1 MTAKFPRKIPAL
13 GLFILL
19 NSIVYKPLKAQ
30 VPARPPI
37 IPQVIPRDIQPP
49 SSAPLPTPQ
58 PQQLPQPQEILPPS
72 NLSPNLEEQFPDTTK
87 ETFTVKRFEV
97 LGGTVFS
104 QQELDKVLKEF
115 INRPITLDDL
125 YQARQKITDLY
136 ISKNYISCGAYIPPQ
151 KIWSGIVKIQIVETK
166 LRDIEIEGTQRLNKS
181 YIRSRIAAGNN
192 GPLNQQRLLKSL
204 QLLKLNPLIEN
215 LSANLQPG
223 NIPGQIKLVVE
234 VVEARTFNAQMILDN
249 TRSPSIGSFQRRIQV
264 NEANLLGLG
273 DSLSLGYSN
282 TDGSNFFY
290 GSYTLPLNS
299 KNGTLSFNYGTGN
312 SGVIEHPFDTLNIK
326 SASRYYEL
334 TFRQPMFQS
343 PTEELTLGLTASRRE
358 SEANYA
364 PLGEQIPFPQ
374 LGANDQGKTRVSA
387 LRFFQ
392 EWITRGSTQVFAV
405 RSQFNLGLDA
415 FNATVNQDA
424 PDSRFFSWQGQ
435 AQWLR
440 LLAPDTL
447 LLFGFN
453 TQLATR
459 SLVPLEQFSLGG
471 IESVRGYR
479 QDLLLADNGIFAS
492 AEVQVPVL
500 RLSKTN
506 GILQLIPFTD
516 FGVVWNNSG
525 STIANTNSPNILAS
539 IGLGLRW
546 SQNANFSARL
556 DYGIP
561 VVSVDQPNQTWQENG
576 LYFYL
581 QYNNF

>member
-1 MTAKFPRKIPAL
+1 MTANFPRKIPAL

-30 VPARPPI
+30 VPARPST
-37 IPQVIPRDIQPP
+37 IPQVVPRDIQPP
-49 SSAPLPTPQ
+49 SAAPLPTPQ
-58 PQQLPQPQEILPPS
+58 PQESPPPQQILPSSNLNPNPQE
-72 NLSPNLEEQFPDTTK
+72 QFTDTTK

-97 LGGTVFS
+97 VGGTVFS

-115 INRPITLDDL
+115 TNRPITLDDL

-136 ISKNYISCGAYIPPQ
+136 IDKGYISCGAYIPPQ
-151 KIWSGIVKIQIVETK
+151 KIWSGIVQIQIVETK
-166 LRDIEIEGTQRLNKS
+166 LRNIEIEGTQRLNKS
-181 YIRSRIAAGNN
+181 YIRNRIAAGNN
-192 GPLNQQRLLKSL
+192 GPLNRQRLLKSL
-204 QLLKLNPLIEN
+204 QLLKLNPLIQN
-215 LSANLQPG
+215 LSAKLQPG
-223 NIPGQIKLVVE
+223 DIPGQIKLVVE

-249 TRSPSIGSFQRRIQV
+249 TRSPSIGSFQRRIQL

-282 TDGSNFFY
+282 TDASNFFY
-290 GSYTLPLNS
+290 GSYTLPINS

-312 SGVIEHPFDTLNIK
+312 SSVIEDPFDTLNIK

-343 PTEELTLGLTASRRE
+343 PTEELALGLTASRRE

-374 LGANDQGKTRVSA
+374 IGSNNQGKTRVSA

-459 SLVPLEQFSLGG
+459 SLLPLEQFSLGG

-479 QDLLLADNGIFAS
+479 QDLLLADNGIFTS
-492 AEVQVPVL
+492 AEVQLPVL
-500 RLSKTN
+500 RIPKIN

-516 FGVVWNNSG
+516 FGVIWNNSV

-539 IGLGLRW
+539 VGLGLRW
-546 SQNANFSARL
+546 SQNVNFSARL

-576 LYFYL
+576 LYFYF